1 MTESSA
7 AAAAVQT
14 VSVNLKL
21 PQLQR
26 NPNQTPVA
34 KAATARVQ
42 AIFNDF
48 AKAEGEPRRPF
59 GESGAFGDDTERYV
73 KAFQQKHN
81 LGVDGIV
88 GPKTWT
94 ALLNEWIKLRPLPL
108 DD

>member
-7 AAAAVQT
+7 AAATVPT

-21 PQLQR
+21 PRLER

-48 AKAEGEPRRPF
+48 AKAANRPRPF
-59 GESGAFGDDTERYV
+59 DESGAFGPKTEEHV
-73 KAFQQKHN
+73 EDFQEKHN
-81 LGVDGIV
+81 LPDNGIV
-88 GPKTWT
+88 DAKTWT
-94 ALLNEWIKLRPLPL
+94 TLLNEWIKLRPLPL
-108 DD
+108 